1 MTQVG
6 PLATSS
12 EEKRFSMKSA
22 SFDDHCSRCGRV
34 MLDTEGS
41 LDPVPY
47 AVCDDCLKKR
57 KPQDHVVPFP
67 QPVKESVM
75 KIWKRPY
82 FFGQVLVD
90 GIVRICKRMTAES
103 PFEIVSEEEK
113 ALIHAEAEAAP
124 MRHSDCK
131 ATSQAPTSQER
142 SGSRLTEQFNS
153 LPLIEQLRAHVV
165 AAESTTGEARTRAL
179 QACATL
185 RGKIAAQ
192 AAETEAKK
200 DPLVRYLAALDIYD
214 TETAAKIAHDHPDAI
229 VKASR
234 ATPPSDVQPDTFV
247 AKTCAIPGCGQ
258 GFVTKQNSGRLLCD
272 EHIHTPK
279 PDPVAAPVGADVV
292 GGIRKPLGRPTEA
305 GPDSNETRGDKM
317 SRFVPEQG
325 LVSAALPNAGA
336 GGSTRQIVG
345 DSFAGHGENRPD
357 ETGLLA
363 DPEYKKARAA
373 GDTAE
378 MARIAH
384 AFGRKKS

>member
-1 MTQVG
+1 MKSYVTNFISG
-6 PLATSS
+6 LFGRFRRNPSTGELECTGLALTERAIPIRHPDRATS
-12 EEKRFSMKSA
+12 
-22 SFDDHCSRCGRV
+22 
-34 MLDTEGS
+34 LDE
-41 LDPVPY
+41 P
-47 AVCDDCLKKR
+47 
-57 KPQDHVVPFP
+57 
-67 QPVKESVM
+67 
-75 KIWKRPY
+75 
-82 FFGQVLVD
+82 
-90 GIVRICKRMTAES
+90 TA
-103 PFEIVSEEEK
+103 K
-113 ALIHAEAEAAP
+113 A
-124 MRHSDCK
+124 M
-131 ATSQAPTSQER
+131 SQAPTSQER

-153 LPLIEQLRAHVV
+153 LPLIEQLRAQVV

-192 AAETEAKK
+192 AAETEGKK

-234 ATPPSDVQPDTFV
+234 ATPQPVVQPDTFV

-258 GFVTKQNSGRLLCD
+258 GFVTRENSGRLLCD

-279 PDPVAAPVGADVV
+279 PDPVVAPVGADVV

-325 LVSAALPNAGA
+325 LVSAAMPSAGVHKQ
-336 GGSTRQIVG
+336 TVP

-363 DPEYKKARAA
+363 DPAYKRARAA